1 MCWVNFMHCCPNS
14 GLCQYIMLYLVK
26 AHIKR
31 LFLRLLQWITF
42 SSKMGF
48 GFFIQIESRRD
59 NLNEMTQPAFW
70 HKGLQTN

>member
-1 MCWVNFMHCCPNS
+1 
-14 GLCQYIMLYLVK
+14 MLYLVK

-59 NLNEMTQPAFW
+59 NLNEMTQPAF
-70 HKGLQTN
+70 

>member
-1 MCWVNFMHCCPNS
+1 MHCCPNG

-70 HKGLQTN
+70 DKGLQTN